1 MNPTTQIRLQ
11 DLRYY
16 YIHKPMTYGYLTEKL
31 KERINDGETVELIL
45 EDSTIFQ
52 PANANRLEKFLLD
65 EVGGQYK

>member
-1 MNPTTQIRLQ
+1 MTQIRLK

-16 YIHKPMTYGYLTEKL
+16 YIHKPMTYGYMAGKL
-31 KERINDGETVELIL
+31 IERINEGETVELIL

-52 PANANRLEKFLLD
+52 PANAHRLEKFLLD